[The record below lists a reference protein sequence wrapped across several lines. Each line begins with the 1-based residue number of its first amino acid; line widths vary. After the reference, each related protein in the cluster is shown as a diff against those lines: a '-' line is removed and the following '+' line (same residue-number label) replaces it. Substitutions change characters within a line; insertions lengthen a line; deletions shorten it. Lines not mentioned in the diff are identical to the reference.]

1 MQLAYLLK
9 KVLGCDFGLVR
20 YLAPEY
26 TQSGQITDKADVYS
40 FGVVLLE
47 LITGRKAVD
56 LNRPRGEQC
65 LTEWARPLLEEKGS
79 LLVDP
84 RLENR
89 YSDFELHC
97 MLHAAACCIRRD
109 PQQRPRMSQV
119 LRMLEGEI
127 AIDTISASPP
137 PAYLSRKPS
146 FDGLLEQKPKAE
158 SSGTP
163 RIKPLTSLIIPLKSQ
178 QSNSATSLCQ
188 GPTIVDLSL
197 KNPDFVTS
205 CESGYVKRLSTQ
217 PSLPATPS
225 SSKLSFEALRAAY
238 EEKAHHTHILT
249 SAY

>member
-1 MQLAYLLK
+1 M
-9 KVLGCDFGLVR
+9 
-20 YLAPEY
+20 
-26 TQSGQITDKADVYS
+26 
-40 FGVVLLE
+40 
-47 LITGRKAVD
+47 
-56 LNRPRGEQC
+56 
-65 LTEWARPLLEEKGS
+65 
-79 LLVDP
+79 VDP

-137 PAYLSRKPS
+137 PAYVSRKPS
-146 FDGLLEQKPKAE
+146 FDGLLDQKPKAE

-178 QSNSATSLCQ
+178 QSNSATRLCE

-205 CESGYVKRLSTQ
+205 CELGYVKRPSTQ